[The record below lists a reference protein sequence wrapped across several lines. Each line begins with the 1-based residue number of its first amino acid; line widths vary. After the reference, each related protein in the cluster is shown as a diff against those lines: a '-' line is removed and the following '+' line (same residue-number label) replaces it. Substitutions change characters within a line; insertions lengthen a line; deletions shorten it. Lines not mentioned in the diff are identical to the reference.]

1 MFEKLMK
8 YPIDVFREGDFS
20 FGMPIPGLLII
31 ALIAG
36 LIAATILAYKSARA
50 RTNRFFRGFLIT
62 LRALVLCFLA
72 FCLLKPFLTIY
83 QNNPDDSYL
92 LVMIDQSKSMQITDT
107 EDGTSRLNLTNRL
120 LFGESP
126 EEGSLDGL
134 IGEMH
139 ANQFKTRL
147 FGFDND
153 AIRIPLEILAAAE
166 GENTNIP
173 KAINDA
179 LDDLQG
185 IPLSGIV
192 LFTDGVDRSGT
203 DITKLAM
210 QVRERKAPI
219 HTVGIGSETGIS
231 DIELVKV
238 DVPRSAE
245 EDYPVDISATVRRT
259 GNAKKEATIQLM
271 ENGRIIQTVSVNMPQ
286 ETTRVPL
293 KFTPRQPGTLKY
305 EVQVLTETDE
315 AIPQNDKKTF
325 ILKVN
330 PTKRVKILF
339 VDTQRYEFKFIRR
352 ALEDDPNIV
361 LTVRYVTSEQS
372 FGGTQDSLAQKFTF
386 YPDSKEVLF
395 DYDAIIIGNLPATEF
410 TQTQLE
416 NTVEFVRTRGGGF
429 LMLGGTDSLGNSNV
443 SNSYLNTPI
452 AELLPVELELG
463 EPPKSPSVYLPP
475 SQIPMVEGF
484 KMQLTTEG
492 KSDPLMRLVDNPS
505 ENTRR
510 WSELTELKGY
520 SKVKRAKAGATVLAE
535 HPDDRNEYGNRIL
548 VATHNYNAGRAM
560 IFTPNNSWVWQ
571 MGEDSNDESH
581 ARFWRQT
588 AKWLTTAPK
597 ASLKLDIAKTEYT
610 LKEPVVINVTAMDN
624 DYTLTNNAKLRAIVV
639 GEDGFRKEFA
649 LEQELG
655 NDGQYNARFIPS
667 RYGEYTITATGTLNG
682 EALGKQQALFEV
694 KQSYAE
700 FSDAALN
707 VNLLTNLAEM
717 SGGKYYPIEEAGQL
731 VKQISL
737 VESATSQI
745 TDVDIW
751 DLPLI
756 FGLIIFLL
764 GMEWF
769 LRKRGGLV

>member
-20 FGMPIPGLLII
+20 FGIAIPGLLII
-31 ALIAG
+31 VLIAA
-36 LIAATILAYKSARA
+36 LIAATIWAYKSARA

-62 LRALVLCFLA
+62 LRAIVLCILA

-92 LVMIDQSKSMQITDT
+92 LVMVDQSKSMQITDT
-107 EDGTSRLNLTNRL
+107 DDGNSRLNLTNQL
-120 LFGESP
+120 LFGENT
-126 EEGSLDGL
+126 EEGGL
-134 IGEMH
+134 IKELN

-147 FGFDND
+147 FGFDTD
-153 AIRIPLEILAAAE
+153 ARRIPDQVLPSAE

-173 KAINDA
+173 KGINDA

-185 IPLSGIV
+185 IPLSGIIM
-192 LFTDGVDRSGT
+192 FTDGVDRSGT

-219 HTVGIGSETGIS
+219 HTVGIGSVTGIS

-245 EDYPVDISATVRRT
+245 EDFPVDISATVRRT
-259 GNAKKEATIQLM
+259 GNAKKETTIQLM
-271 ENGRIIQTVSVNMPQ
+271 ENGRVLQTVPVTMEQ

-293 KFTPRQPGTLKY
+293 KFIPRQPGTQKY
-305 EVQVLTETDE
+305 EVKVVTETEE
-315 AIPQNDKKTF
+315 AIPQNNNKTF
-325 ILKVN
+325 VLKVI

-339 VDTQRYEFKFIRR
+339 VDTQRYEFKYIRR

-361 LTVRYVTSEQS
+361 LTVRYVTSKQS
-372 FGGTQDSLAQKFTF
+372 FGGTQDSLAQEFNF

-395 DYDAIIIGNLPATEF
+395 NYDAIIIGNLPSSEF
-410 TQTQLE
+410 TRTQLE

-429 LMLGGTDSLGNSNV
+429 LMLGGSDSLGNADATD
-443 SNSYLNTPI
+443 SYLNTPI
-452 AELLPVELELG
+452 ADLLPVELELG
-463 EPPKSPSVYLPP
+463 DPPKSPPAHLPP
-475 SQIPMVEGF
+475 AQIPKIKGF
-484 KMQLTTEG
+484 KVKLTTEG
-492 KSDPLMRLVDNPS
+492 KTDPLMRLVDNPG

-520 SKVKRAKAGATVLAE
+520 SRVKRAKAGATVLAE
-535 HPDDRNEYGNRIL
+535 HPDDRNEFGNRIL
-548 VATHNYNAGRAM
+548 IATHNYNAGRAM

-571 MGEDSNDESH
+571 MDEDSKDESH
-581 ARFWRQT
+581 ERFWRQT

-610 LKEPVVINVTAMDN
+610 LKEPVVINVTATDK
-624 DYTLTNNAKLRAIVV
+624 DFALTNDAKLRAIVV
-639 GEDGFRKEFA
+639 DDNGVRKELQ
-649 LEQELG
+649 LEQDLG
-655 NDGQYNARFIPS
+655 KDGQYNARFIPS

-682 EALGKQQALFEV
+682 ETLGKQQALFEV
-694 KQSYAE
+694 KPSYAE

-731 VKQISL
+731 VNQISL
-737 VESATSQI
+737 VESATSEI

-756 FGLIIFLL
+756 FGLIMLFLGL
-764 GMEWF
+764 EWF

>member
-20 FGMPIPGLLII
+20 FGIPIPGLLGIV
-31 ALIAG
+31 LIAV
-36 LIAATILAYKSARA
+36 LITATVWAYKSAKA

-92 LVMIDQSKSMQITDT
+92 LVMVDQSRSMQITDT
-107 EDGTSRLNLTNRL
+107 EDGTSRLNLANQL
-120 LFGESP
+120 LFGEGL
-126 EEGSLDGL
+126 EEGGLDGL
-134 IGEMH
+134 IEKMN
-139 ANQFKTRL
+139 ANRFKTRL
-147 FGFDND
+147 FGFDNN
-153 AIRIPLEILAAAE
+153 AKRIPLEILPDAE

-173 KAINDA
+173 QAINEA

-231 DIELVKV
+231 DIELVKI

-245 EDYPVDISATVRRT
+245 EDFPVDISATVRRI
-259 GNAKKEATIQLM
+259 GNAKKETTIQLM
-271 ENGRIIQTVSVNMPQ
+271 DNGRILQTVSVNMPQ

-293 KFTPRQPGTLKY
+293 KFTPRQPGIQKY
-305 EVQVLTETDE
+305 EVRVLTETTE
-315 AIPQNDKKTF
+315 AIPQNNKKTF
-325 ILKVN
+325 ILKVL

-339 VDTQRYEFKFIRR
+339 VDTQRPEFKFIRR
-352 ALEDDPNIV
+352 ALEDDPNIT
-361 LTVRYVTSEQS
+361 LTVRYVTSKQS
-372 FGGTQDSLAQKFTF
+372 FGGTQDSLAQEFNF

-395 DYDAIIIGNLPATEF
+395 DYDAVIIGNVPSSEF
-410 TQTQLE
+410 TPTQLE

-429 LMLGGTDSLGNSNV
+429 LMLGGSDSLGNSDV

-452 AELLPVELELG
+452 VELLPIELELG
-463 EPPKSPSVYLPP
+463 DPPKSPSVHLPP
-475 SQIPMVEGF
+475 SQIPMVKGF
-484 KMQLTTEG
+484 KVKLTTEG
-492 KSDPLMRLVDNPS
+492 KTDPLMRLVDNPE
-505 ENTRR
+505 ENVQR
-510 WSELTELKGY
+510 WNALTELKGY
-520 SKVKRAKAGATVLAE
+520 SKVKRAKAGATILAE
-535 HPDDRNEYGNRIL
+535 HPDDRNAYGNRIL
-548 VATHNYNAGRAM
+548 IATHNYNAGRAM

-581 ARFWRQT
+581 ERFWRQT

-597 ASLKLDIAKTEYT
+597 TPLKLDIAKTEYM
-610 LKEPVVINVTAMDN
+610 LKEPVVINVTAMNKDFA
-624 DYTLTNNAKLRAIVV
+624 LTNDAKLRAIVV
-639 GEDGFRKEFA
+639 GEDGDRKELQ

-655 NDGQYNARFIPS
+655 KEGQYNTRFVPG
-667 RYGEYTITATGTLNG
+667 RYGEYTITVTGTLAG
-682 EALGKQQALFEV
+682 ETLGKQQALFDV
-694 KQSYAE
+694 KPSLAE
-700 FSDAALN
+700 FSDAVLN

-731 VKQISL
+731 VNQISL
-737 VESATSQI
+737 VESATSEI

-756 FGLIIFLL
+756 FGLIILFLGL
-764 GMEWF
+764 EWF

>member
-8 YPIDVFREGDFS
+8 YPIEVFREGDFS
-20 FGMPIPGLLII
+20 FGIPIPGLLII
-31 ALIAG
+31 VLIAALIAS
-36 LIAATILAYKSARA
+36 TIWAYKSARA

-62 LRALVLCFLA
+62 LRAIVLCILA

-92 LVMIDQSKSMQITDT
+92 LVMVDQSKSMQITDT
-107 EDGTSRLNLTNRL
+107 EDGNSRLNLTNQL
-120 LFGESP
+120 LFGENTDDS
-126 EEGSLDGL
+126 GL
-134 IGEMH
+134 IEQLST
-139 ANQFKTRL
+139 NQFKTRL
-147 FGFDND
+147 FGFDSD
-153 AIRIPLEILAAAE
+153 ARRIPNQVLPEAE

-185 IPLSGIV
+185 VPLSGIV
-192 LFTDGVDRSGT
+192 MFTDGVDRSGT

-219 HTVGIGSETGIS
+219 HTVGIGSATGIS

-238 DVPRSAE
+238 DVPRTAE
-245 EDYPVDISATVRRT
+245 EDFPVDISATVKRT

-271 ENGRIIQTVSVNMPQ
+271 EDGRILQTVEVSMKQ

-293 KFTPRQPGTLKY
+293 KFTPRHPGTHKY
-305 EVQVLTETDE
+305 EVKVVTDTEE
-315 AIPQNDKKTF
+315 PIPQNNEKSF
-325 ILKVN
+325 ILKVI

-339 VDTQRYEFKFIRR
+339 VDSQRYEFKYIRR

-361 LTVRYVTSEQS
+361 LTVRYITSEQS
-372 FGGTQDSLAQKFTF
+372 FGGTQDSLAQEFNF
-386 YPDSKEVLF
+386 YPDSKEILF
-395 DYDAIIIGNLPATEF
+395 NYDAIIIGNLPSSEF
-410 TQTQLE
+410 TKTQLE

-429 LMLGGTDSLGNSNV
+429 LMLGGSDSLGNPDATD
-443 SNSYLNTPI
+443 SYLNTPI

-463 EPPKSPSVYLPP
+463 DPPKTPSIHLSPA
-475 SQIPMVEGF
+475 QIPKIKGF
-484 KMQLTTEG
+484 NPKLTTEG
-492 KSDPLMRLVDNPS
+492 QTDPLMRLVDNPA
-505 ENTRR
+505 ENIQR
-510 WSELTELKGY
+510 WSDLTELKGY

-548 VATHNYNAGRAM
+548 IATHNYNAGRVM
-560 IFTPNNSWVWQ
+560 VFTPNNSWVWQ
-571 MGEDSNDESH
+571 MDEDSQDESH
-581 ARFWRQT
+581 ERFWRQT

-597 ASLKLDIAKTEYT
+597 ASLNLDIAKTEFA
-610 LKEPVVINVTAMDN
+610 LKEPVVINVTATDK
-624 DYTLTNNAKLRAIVV
+624 DFAPTNEAKIRAIVV
-639 GEDGFRKEFA
+639 GDDGVRKELQ

-655 NDGQYNARFIPS
+655 KDGQYIARFIPS
-667 RYGEYTITATGTLNG
+667 RHGEYNITVTGTLNG
-682 EALGKQQALFEV
+682 ENLGKQQALFEV
-694 KQSYAE
+694 KASYAE
-700 FSDAALN
+700 FSNAALN

-717 SGGKYYPIEEAGQL
+717 SGGKYYPIEEADQL
-731 VKQISL
+731 VNQISL
-737 VESATSQI
+737 VESATSEI

-756 FGLIIFLL
+756 FGLIILFLGL
-764 GMEWF
+764 EWF